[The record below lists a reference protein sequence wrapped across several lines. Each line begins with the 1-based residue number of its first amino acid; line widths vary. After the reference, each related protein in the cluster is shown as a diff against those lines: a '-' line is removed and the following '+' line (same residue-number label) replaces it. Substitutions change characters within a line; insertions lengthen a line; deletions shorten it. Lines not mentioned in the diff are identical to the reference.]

1 MSTSTA
7 IRIENLHKHFGWR
20 QKKRVQAVKNLTL
33 EVAAGQV
40 YGFLGPNGAGKT
52 TTIRMLLDLIRP
64 TQGNVYLF
72 GKEVRRER
80 EVLHRVGSL
89 VEGAAFYE
97 FLTGRRNL
105 EVFALV
111 SNLDLPP
118 ERFDEVLTLVDMKER
133 STRRVKGYSTGMKQ
147 RLGIAAA
154 MLTDPDLLILDEPAN
169 GLDPQ
174 GIAEIRGLVRRLA
187 DEYGKTIFLSSHQ
200 LGEVEQVCDRVAII
214 NKGQLIREGRVADL
228 VTEKAQI
235 RIRATPLDRAAAVIN
250 GHFTCVPLA
259 GDALLVDVRD
269 DDTPTLVSKL
279 VENEVKVYEVSPYR
293 QSLEDYFLSVT
304 EGENSHGG
312 NVVLR

>member
-1 MSTSTA
+1 MSAAAA

-20 QKKRVQAVKNLTL
+20 QHKRVQAVKNLNL

-64 TQGNVYLF
+64 SQGDVYLF
-72 GKEVRRER
+72 GNHVQRER
-80 EVLHRVGSL
+80 GVLKRVGSL
-89 VEGAAFYE
+89 VEGAAFYD

-105 EVFALV
+105 EVFALT

-118 ERFDEVLTLVDMKER
+118 ERFDEVLTLVDMKD
-133 STRRVKGYSTGMKQ
+133 SSARRVKGYSTGMKQ

-174 GIAEIRGLVRRLA
+174 GITEIRGLVRKLA
-187 DEYGKTIFLSSHQ
+187 DEYGKTVFLSSHQ
-200 LGEVEQVCDRVAII
+200 LAEVEQVCDRVAII
-214 NKGQLIREGRVADL
+214 HKGELLREGRVSDL
-228 VTEKAQI
+228 VAEKAQF
-235 RIRATPLDRAAAVIN
+235 RIRVRPRERAIAVID
-250 GHFTCVPLA
+250 GQWTCVPQATDTLVV
-259 GDALLVDVRD
+259 GISEDDAPIIIKELVDNGVQI
-269 DDTPTLVSKL
+269 
-279 VENEVKVYEVSPYR
+279 YEVSPYR

-304 EGENSHGG
+304 EGENTHVG
-312 NVVLR
+312 